1 MQIWK
6 LWIKEKNNL
15 KLKKDLIVKK
25 KLKMFSVTEMSV
37 IEKMNLN
44 VFNFK
49 ELPIFKLKSKF

>member
-6 LWIKEKNNL
+6 LWTKEKNNL

-25 KLKMFSVTEMSV
+25 KLKMFLVTEMSV